1 MKPSATRPAK
11 SPMNSAGPASQSA
24 STPEPVNLEEESV
37 AGEEDPGAALDL
49 TQSTPVKQPN
59 EKALKDQ

>member
-1 MKPSATRPAK
+1 
-11 SPMNSAGPASQSA
+11 MNSAGPASQSA

-49 TQSTPVKQPN
+49 PQSPPVKQPN
-59 EKALKDQ
+59 EKAPKDH